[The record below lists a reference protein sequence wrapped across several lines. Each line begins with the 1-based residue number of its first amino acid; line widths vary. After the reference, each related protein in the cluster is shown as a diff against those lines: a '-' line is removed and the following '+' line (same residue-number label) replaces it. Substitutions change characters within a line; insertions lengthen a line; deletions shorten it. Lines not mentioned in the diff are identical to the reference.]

1 MKNIFLGKLSDSFQH
16 FLFEGHKLKTE
27 IQINEIIL
35 SILLLSKGVNN

>member
-1 MKNIFLGKLSDSFQH
+1 MKNIYLGDILNSFQY